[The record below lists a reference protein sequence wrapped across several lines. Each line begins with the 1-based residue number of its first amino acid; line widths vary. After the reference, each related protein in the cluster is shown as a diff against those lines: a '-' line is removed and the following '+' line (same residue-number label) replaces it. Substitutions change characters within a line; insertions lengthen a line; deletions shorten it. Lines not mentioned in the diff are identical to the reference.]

1 MKETKAF
8 AEIKLK
14 KGRQS
19 QNYEVLMKILAKDQ
33 TEYIIYQEKDNTE
46 EPVKIFASKLSTD
59 GQSYLPLESDREW
72 KTIESILAVILRKNK
87 EEVQ

>member
-33 TEYIIYQEKDNTE
+33 TEYIIYQEKDNAE
-46 EPVKIFASKLSTD
+46 EPLKLYASKLSTD

>member
-33 TEYIIYQEKDNTE
+33 TEYIIYQEKDNAE
-46 EPVKIFASKLSTD
+46 EAI
-59 GQSYLPLESDREW
+59 YHW
-72 KTIESILAVILRKNK
+72 KVIGNGK
-87 EEVQ
+87 Q